1 MLKKR
6 GKFLMKL
13 KMPDYEIIVEK
24 NSIRGL
30 SKYIKSFYTYD
41 DLFIVTDE
49 NVDELYHDFVKSILN
64 EFHLHIVVIKAGE
77 QSKSFATYLD
87 VINQL
92 MDKGIKRNHLILALG
107 GGVVGD
113 LTGFV
118 AATLFRGIPYIQ
130 IPTTLLSQ
138 VDSSIGSKV
147 GIDLPK
153 GKNLIGAFYH
163 PKVVFIDPVFLDTLS
178 KREYNQGVAEMIK
191 AGLIANKELYN
202 FFKDTKKV
210 TTKEILMAI
219 EVKRDVVLKDPFDQ
233 KERMLLN
240 FGHTFGHAIE
250 KKFKYQTYKHGEAIS
265 YGMLIALEIGIKKG
279 LTPKHLYE
287 SIRHTLEMNGLIKK
301 PYFKI
306 EDLKEDIKTDKKFT
320 AEAFHFICLSD
331 IGQGVVTQIKVGEL

>member
-1 MLKKR
+1 
-6 GKFLMKL
+6 MKL
-13 KMPDYEIIVEK
+13 KMPDYEIIIEK
-24 NSIRGL
+24 NSIRNL
-30 SKYIKSFYTYD
+30 PKHIKSFYDYD
-41 DLFIVTDE
+41 DLFIVTYV
-49 NVDELYHDFVKSILN
+49 NVDELYYFLIKRILN
-64 EFHLHIVVIKAGE
+64 DFHLHIVVVKAGE
-77 QSKSFATYLD
+77 QSKSFTTYLD

-118 AATLFRGIPYIQ
+118 AATLYRGCPYIQ

-147 GIDLPK
+147 GIDLEK
-153 GKNLIGAFYH
+153 GKNLVGAFYH
-163 PKVVFIDPVFLDTLS
+163 PKVVIIDPVFLDTLS
-178 KREYNQGVAEMIK
+178 KREYNQGAAEMIK
-191 AGLIANKELYN
+191 AGLIANKELFDY
-202 FFKDTKKV
+202 FKECKKV
-210 TTKEILMAI
+210 TTKEIIMAI
-219 EVKRDVVLKDPFDQ
+219 EVKRNVVLKDPYDQ

-279 LTPKHLYE
+279 LTPKSIYE
-287 SIRHTLEMNGLIKK
+287 SIRHTLELNGLIKK
-301 PYFKI
+301 PYFKV

-320 AEAFHFICLSD
+320 AQAFHFICLSD

>member
-1 MLKKR
+1 
-6 GKFLMKL
+6 MKL
-13 KMPDYEIIVEK
+13 KMPEYEIIVEK
-24 NSIRGL
+24 NSIRSL
-30 SKYIKSFYTYD
+30 ATFIKTFYTYE

-49 NVDELYHDFVKSILN
+49 NVDELYHDFIKGILN
-64 EFHLHIVVIKAGE
+64 EFSLHIVVIKAGE
-77 QSKSFATYLD
+77 QSKSFPTYLE

-92 MDKGIKRNHLILALG
+92 MDKGIKRNHLLIALG

-118 AATLFRGIPYIQ
+118 AATLYRGLPYIQ

-147 GIDLPK
+147 GIDLVK
-153 GKNLIGAFYH
+153 GKNLIGSFYP
-163 PKVVFIDPVFLDTLS
+163 PKLVVIDPIFLETLS

-202 FFKDTKKV
+202 FFKDVKKV

-219 EVKRDVVLKDPFDQ
+219 EVKRNVVLKDPFDQ

-240 FGHTFGHAIE
+240 FGHTFGHALE
-250 KKFKYQTYKHGEAIS
+250 KKYKYQTYKHGEAIS
-265 YGMLIALEIGIKKG
+265 YGMLIALEIGIRKG
-279 LTPKHLYE
+279 LTPKHLYD
-287 SIRHTLEMNGLIKK
+287 SIRHTLELHGLIKK
-301 PYFKI
+301 PYFKA
-306 EDLKEDIKTDKKFT
+306 EDLKEDIKTDKKYT

-331 IGQGVVTQIKVGEL
+331 IGQGIVTQIKVGEF